1 MAISDVYLGYIEV
14 SDMESA
20 IITLTKRIF
29 QLEDMSEIFSMSRRQ
44 LTHWIRSGYIKPSIM
59 ETQGSRIIGL
69 YDLLDIHSVGLFKY
83 LIEKTRLSREVASEY
98 TKKWL
103 QFARKT
109 QRYVVYENDYLVF
122 TKIRNEVT
130 VIPLSGK
137 PKNLCNEELSKLNC
151 FIDISP
157 QMKGIGLDGAII
169 INFKEIKEYIDAR
182 I

>member
-1 MAISDVYLGYIEV
+1 
-14 SDMESA
+14 
-20 IITLTKRIF
+20 
-29 QLEDMSEIFSMSRRQ
+29 MSNIFSMSPRQ
-44 LTHWIRSGYIKPSIM
+44 LTHWVRSGYIKPSIM
-59 ETQGSRIIGL
+59 ETQGSHFIGL

-83 LIEKTRLSREVASEY
+83 LIEKTRLSRDDASEY

-109 QRYVVYENDYLVF
+109 QRHVVYENDYLVF

-130 VIPLSGK
+130 VIPLSGN
-137 PKNLCNEELSKLNC
+137 PKNLCNKEMPNLSC

-157 QMKGIGLDGAII
+157 QIKEIDLDRAII
-169 INFKEIKEYIDAR
+169 VNFKEIKDYIDAR